1 MLINSEKGEKAWAD
15 ICSRLKLCEPVPLDF
30 ALKHNR
36 FRSKIRIPEG
46 REKFFE
52 ENRKQTFKKAV
63 EIAGGQKFSK
73 KAAAK
78 QWLKRVL
85 PEEVVKAVKRMKK

>member
-1 MLINSEKGEKAWAD
+1 M
-15 ICSRLKLCEPVPLDF
+15 
-30 ALKHNR
+30 KHNR